1 MVGSACICLLPVM
14 PANRLVL
21 LKLASADST
30 WPVAMNVKKLGVA
43 EGSMLSLSA
52 AAADSQMF
60 LVYTLQIAQAFTAQH
75 LKCPITWCMQ
85 DSKTIKAALLS
96 RTGGSSGYRCNKS

>member
-1 MVGSACICLLPVM
+1 M
-14 PANRLVL
+14 PSNRLVL

-60 LVYTLQIAQAFTAQH
+60 LVY
-75 LKCPITWCMQ
+75 
-85 DSKTIKAALLS
+85 
-96 RTGGSSGYRCNKS
+96 N